1 MKITNSIFVSLMFV
15 TLFFGAKSLINVAYG
30 VSRPKPLPAE
40 AQAQLPADI
49 GTKCTA
55 QMKDYVVIKQ
65 LEMADFI
72 NTHFQSPKPT
82 GDLIAAAVDEYARIR
97 DDIRRRKNEF
107 FPIGKTTSAAAISE
121 KPACDK
127 YVEENLTAMKEM
139 LRQHIMNNAY
149 AKKSTI
155 LVDKYKRINEKLG
168 TLNFTIAQTY
178 GYFSA
183 LSQKLPCYA
192 KSCTK

>member
-1 MKITNSIFVSLMFV
+1 MKTINHILIALVFI
-15 TLFFGAKSLINVAYG
+15 TLFFGAKSLIDVAYG
-30 VSRPKPLPAE
+30 VSKPKPLPSE
-40 AQAQLPADI
+40 ARPELAADI

-82 GDLIAAAVDEYARIR
+82 GDLIAMAVDEYARIR
-97 DDIRRRKNEF
+97 DDIRKREKEF